1 MRYALIAPV
10 LLAVTALAVPV
21 PNQGDVSVAKRDVG
35 DGIDAAADANVSG
48 DVSADVKRDGGDGID
63 AAADANVSGDVSADV
78 KRDGG
83 DGIDADVD
91 ADADVSA
98 DAAVDV

>member
-21 PNQGDVSVAKRDVG
+21 PNQGDVSVANR
-35 DGIDAAADANVSG
+35 DGIDAAAAADANVSG
-48 DVSADVKRDGGDGID
+48 DVSADVKRDDPND
-63 AAADANVSGDVSADV
+63 
-78 KRDGG
+78 
-83 DGIDADVD
+83 IDADVD